1 MAEPVRHR
9 QTKEAATDMFDL
21 QPPRHIPT
29 LPILVVLTV
38 RRSLPVY
45 PDKQTFSACVGMS
58 QTCQKKTFRL
68 REFYPVSD
76 RTADILLVRFVPK
89 PEVPSLHSI
98 ISSAVDSG
106 EGGTDRPRALARL
119 PPDYL

>member
-1 MAEPVRHR
+1 
-9 QTKEAATDMFDL
+9 MFYL
-21 QPPRHIPT
+21 KPPRHIST

-58 QTCQKKTFRL
+58 QTCQKQTLKTFRL
-68 REFYPVSD
+68 CEFYPVSN

-98 ISSAVDSG
+98 ISSAVDSS